1 MSKRKSP
8 ALYTKKY
15 KKAKT
20 AKSVVKSNLFT
31 SKPNLFNWATV
42 TYCDQPYTLNPG
54 AGGAAAVQVISANGL
69 YDVDF
74 TGVGHQPTGFD
85 QYMALYNE
93 YCVTDAE
100 IEVYFYNQDST
111 NPMQVGIAFLDFSTT
126 TTDTRR
132 YIENG
137 NCVSKIIGN
146 ATGATPNISSLRMKA
161 HIQNFTKSQNIL
173 TENGFSGSATANPV
187 DTHYFHVWA
196 APVEGV
202 DGGIVIARI
211 VVTYKA
217 IFRDPS
223 FNTLS

>member
-1 MSKRKSP
+1 MSKRKSVS
-8 ALYTKKY
+8 LYSKKY

-20 AKSVVKSNLFT
+20 SKAVIKSSLF
-31 SKPNLFNWATV
+31 SPKPNLFSWATL

-54 AGGAAAVQVISANGL
+54 AAGAAAVQVIAANGL
-69 YDVDF
+69 YDVDV

-100 IEVYFYNQDST
+100 IEVFFLNQDTSY
-111 NPMQVGIAFLDFSTT
+111 PMQIGIAFLDFATT
-126 TTDTRR
+126 STDTRR

-146 ATGATPNISSLRMKA
+146 ATGATPNIGSLRMKA
-161 HIQNFTKSQNIL
+161 RIQNFSKAQNIL
-173 TENGFSGSATANPV
+173 TENGFSGTVSTNPV
-187 DTHYFHVWA
+187 DTHFFHVWA
-196 APVEGV
+196 APLEGV
-202 DGGIVIARI
+202 DGGNVLARV

-223 FNTLS
+223 FNNLS